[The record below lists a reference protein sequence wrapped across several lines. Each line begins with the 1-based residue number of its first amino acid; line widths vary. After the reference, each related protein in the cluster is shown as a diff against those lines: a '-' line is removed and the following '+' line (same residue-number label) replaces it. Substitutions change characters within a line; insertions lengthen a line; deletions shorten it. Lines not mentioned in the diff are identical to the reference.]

1 MFIPAQPR
9 VGRITSVRFQSVKLG
24 MLLAAFLL
32 MFPYK
37 TFAQEDSPPPTQEP
51 DSTTTTS
58 PDSPQV
64 PGPDQP
70 TTSTVEPGAAG
81 GGSSRIVALRWGH
94 LSAFSVDTFYV
105 YDTNYKNSAF
115 NPQGES
121 AFATRIIAFY
131 SVGNDRLGLDVQ
143 YRPDMLVSQNNYDFE
158 FGASLVNFHIHHPI
172 SESWTFSL
180 LDTFTY
186 EPDFNFL
193 NTPTISL
200 TSTGAFNQQ
209 SLLLN
214 GQTELR
220 NVLSAGFTYRIAQ
233 HDHITFHVQDDYDDL
248 RNAPNSVE
256 SSALFYGSGNTA
268 GGGVSWNHTIGP
280 NHDIGVNYNYDRE
293 VFGGSNTQAQYHTII
308 VTYRQKIGRSLL
320 LQASGGPSFH
330 VFSNGSA
337 SQKTF
342 VGTADLLKSFHN
354 SSVALLYTRGYEFTG
369 IITDSYHDRYDA
381 FYSRIFQ
388 NIFGAEGGI
397 SYVQTHTTGLTQ
409 GIEGR
414 IIFARFN
421 YYMTHH
427 WTLFA
432 TFQNSAF
439 AGASEPYIGRNFITL
454 GARWSY
460 GGARDLQRP

>member
-1 MFIPAQPR
+1 MFILKQFRCAGMTNVRYR
-9 VGRITSVRFQSVKLG
+9 VVGLAI
-24 MLLAAFLL
+24 MLAAFLL
-32 MFPYK
+32 MFPHR
-37 TFAQEDSPPPTQEP
+37 TSAQESSPPPTQEP
-51 DSTTTTS
+51 DSSTTTS
-58 PDSPQV
+58 PDSPQE

-105 YDTNYKNSAF
+105 YDTNYRNSAF

-121 AFATRIIAFY
+121 AFSARIIAFY

-158 FGASLVNFHIHHPI
+158 FGASLVNFHIHRPI
-172 SESWTFSL
+172 SQSWTFSL

-233 HDHITFHVQDDYDDL
+233 HDHITFHAQDDYENL
-248 RNAPNSVE
+248 RNGPNSIE

-268 GGGVSWNHTIGP
+268 GGGVSYNHSIGP
-280 NHDIGVNYNYDRE
+280 NHDVGVNYNYDRE
-293 VFGGSNTQAQYHTII
+293 VFGGSSTQAQYHTII
-308 VTYRQKIGRSLL
+308 VTYRQKIGRSIL

-337 SQKTF
+337 TQKTF
-342 VGTADLLKSFHN
+342 VGTADILKSFN
-354 SSVALLYTRGYEFTG
+354 QSSVALLYTRGYEFTG

-397 SYVQTHTTGLTQ
+397 SYIQTHSTGLTQ

-414 IIFARFN
+414 IIFARLN
-421 YYMTHH
+421 YYLSHH

-439 AGASEPYIGRNFITL
+439 AGATQPYIGRNFITL